1 MPQFARPSADTNN
14 PGQWQTHSGGTT
26 GLYLTID
33 EATPDDTDYIISPT
47 NPSNAVYVTKLSS
60 VTNPSSTSGHIIR
73 YRASASQDN
82 QQAVRTTIQLRQG
95 YTNESSPG
103 TLIASHNT
111 GLVSSTSWVTYEY
124 TLSSA
129 EAGAITSYGNLY
141 YRIIADTA

>member
-14 PGQWQTHSGGTT
+14 PGQWQTHSGSTT
-26 GLYLTID
+26 GLYQTID
-33 EATPDDTDYIISPT
+33 EASPDDTDYIISPT

-60 VTNPSSTSGHIIR
+60 LTDPGTASGHIIR
-73 YRASASQDN
+73 YRVSASQDN

-103 TLIASHNT
+103 ILIASHDT
-111 GLVSSTSWVTYEY
+111 GLVSSTSWLTYGY

-129 EAGAITSYGNLY
+129 EAGAITNYGDLY
-141 YRIIADTA
+141 YRIIADTV